1 MKFKIYLMSRYIVL
15 LSSFLI
21 FTGCNHLLY
30 PAERLPYIEAKY
42 IKPPPQDIYIS
53 VNETEKIHAW
63 YFAAESKIKKGVVLH
78 FHGNG
83 QNLTTHFQFFRWMT
97 QFGFDYIIIDYR
109 GYGKSSGEQAT
120 QEKTVQDGLAAFKY
134 VKENFKNQPLIAI
147 GQSLGSNVLV
157 RTLQDLDSKLYPDL
171 VVLDSSFLS
180 YQAAARS
187 ILKQRWFL
195 YPIIPLTYLAISDD
209 FSAKKNIE
217 KTPLIP
223 ALFFHGTADIT
234 IAAELGKENFDLWRG
249 PKAFVSNEGGVHI
262 AAFGDPRF
270 APTNKEILLNCFDL
284 VLTKKM
290 DQFNQ
295 CSLKSR
301 LK

>member
-1 MKFKIYLMSRYIVL
+1 MKLKISIMPQFIIL
-15 LSSFLI
+15 LFSFLI
-21 FTGCNHLLY
+21 LTGCNHLLY
-30 PAERLPYIEAKY
+30 PAERESYIEAKY

-53 VNETEKIHAW
+53 VNDTEKIHAW
-63 YFAAESKIKKGVVLH
+63 HFSSESKIKKGIVLH

-109 GYGKSSGEQAT
+109 GYGKSSGAQAT

-134 VKENFKNQPLIAI
+134 VKENFKDLPLIAI

-157 RTLQDLDSKLYPDL
+157 RTLQDLDLKLYPDL

-187 ILKQRWFL
+187 ILKQKWFL
-195 YPIIPLTYLAISDD
+195 YPIIPLTYLAIDDD

-217 KTPLIP
+217 KTPVLP
-223 ALFFHGTADIT
+223 ALFFHGTADPLIQMN
-234 IAAELGKENFDLWRG
+234 LGKENFDLWRG
-249 PKAFVSNEGGVHI
+249 SKNFISNEGGAHI

-270 APTNKEILLNCFDL
+270 ANSNKEILLTCFEFI
-284 VLTKKM
+284 VSKKM

-295 CSLKSR
+295 CVLK
-301 LK
+301 